1 MNIPKHI
8 EDFRNEIIRKGYR
21 EQSIKNYVS
30 CVTKFL
36 HHFDTKFTEP
46 IKINESAIKDYLR
59 SFTDHNTQRSVHSAI
74 KCFYHYSM
82 NQPDKFKYI
91 EYCKR
96 SRKLPI
102 VLSQDEVK
110 KMIEATDNLKHRC
123 IMYLMYAT
131 GIRVSETIN
140 LKIKDIDSSRMVINI
155 LNAKGGKDRQVMLP
169 EKLLLKL
176 REYFLKYRPKE
187 HLFEGQFGGQYSQRS
202 ISQILK
208 QCADKCGLG
217 KRVYPHLMRHCSFT
231 HLVESGT
238 DINLV
243 QRLAGHSSVKTTNL
257 YLQISHN
264 LISSINSPVN
274 AIL

>member
-82 NQPDKFKYI
+82 NQHDKFKYI